1 MLLYFDV
8 KDVLRKAKALQPS
21 RIVLALGDAS
31 LLSVLSSRNEASF
44 SECRHVL
51 TSDLKFRCSS

>member
-8 KDVLRKAKALQPS
+8 KDVLRKTRALQPS

-31 LLSVLSSRNEASF
+31 PLSVLSSRNDS
-44 SECRHVL
+44 L
-51 TSDLKFRCSS
+51 IFRVQACADF